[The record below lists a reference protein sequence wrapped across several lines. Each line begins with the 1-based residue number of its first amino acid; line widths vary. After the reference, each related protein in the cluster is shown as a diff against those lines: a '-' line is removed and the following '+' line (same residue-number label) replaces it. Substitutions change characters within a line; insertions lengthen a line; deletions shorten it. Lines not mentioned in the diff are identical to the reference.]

1 MKNKN
6 YLIEL
11 IVHFLLIAVLAL
23 FLSPADLFMPMSQI
37 AMLGVLLTVVF
48 LIFTGFIWKEK
59 AKDEREA
66 SHIQSAVRF
75 SFITGLAIEVAGIL
89 WGSLRHNID
98 PRLIFTAI
106 GMILTKVFFRVYQAQ
121 KN

>member
-1 MKNKN
+1 MRNKN

-11 IVHFLLIAVLAL
+11 IVPFLLIAVLAL

-48 LIFTGFIWKEK
+48 LIFAGFIWNEK
-59 AKDEREA
+59 AKDERES
-66 SHIQSAVRF
+66 SHIQSAGRY
-75 SFITGLAIEVAGIL
+75 SFLTGLIIAISGIL
-89 WGSLRHNID
+89 WGSLAHNID
-98 PRLIFTAI
+98 PWLVFTAI
-106 GMILTKVFFRVYQAQ
+106 GMILTKVFFRLYKSK